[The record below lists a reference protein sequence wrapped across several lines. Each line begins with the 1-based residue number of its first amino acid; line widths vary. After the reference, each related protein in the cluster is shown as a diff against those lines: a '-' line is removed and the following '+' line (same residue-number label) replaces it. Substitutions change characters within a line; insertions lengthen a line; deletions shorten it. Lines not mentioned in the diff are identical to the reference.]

1 MDKALRNDFSTEV
14 PLNSN
19 ILIHRSMHVYPLNFF
34 FINSSDDQVMGGDA
48 KPSSTSES
56 LGNDE
61 SDGNENGKKSNGFR
75 STK

>member
-1 MDKALRNDFSTEV
+1 MTSAQKSPSTAISSYTGACMCT
-14 PLNSN
+14 PL
-19 ILIHRSMHVYPLNFF
+19 IFF